1 MKTTLSI
8 LLILIS
14 VLSFSQDKKTIKN
27 FVESFVEYRTKD
39 GGFIKKD
46 SDVLIVGM
54 MFRQEFQNYK
64 SLSIWFDSS
73 ELLKDFPYK
82 NVYQVKGFKMIV
94 EENELAKNFNGIF
107 KKLPYENQ
115 KKKKTD
121 INYDSQTWSF
131 LFNSKNEIELI
142 YGFTANKDLLDFLKL
157 KNFKFAKDFKKNMG
171 ID

>member
-39 GGFIKKD
+39 GGFIKD

-94 EENELAKNFNGIF
+94 EENELAKNFKGN
-107 KKLPYENQ
+107 LQ
-115 KKKKTD
+115 KIT
-121 INYDSQTWSF
+121 
-131 LFNSKNEIELI
+131 L
-142 YGFTANKDLLDFLKL
+142 
-157 KNFKFAKDFKKNMG
+157 
-171 ID
+171 